1 MKYIFF
7 NIISSSLFRNKRFVL
22 NDMFQWNTTKFWN
35 VSLEHFREYNYL
47 WKVCYDLQKSW
58 TFSIKKDVHRI
69 SYMVINKTYEIAQSI
84 LLSIKREGESGK
96 AAAVF
101 GFFFLDIMKDWL
113 NTWSISSLHWRVEW
127 SERTKKLLKSFGI
140 FGDGNKALIKKL

>member
-1 MKYIFF
+1 MTCSSETLPNFEMF
-7 NIISSSLFRNKRFVL
+7 RWNISESATIYEKCV
-22 NDMFQWNTTKFWN
+22 MI
-35 VSLEHFREYNYL
+35 YN
-47 WKVCYDLQKSW
+47 KSW

-101 GFFFLDIMKDWL
+101 GFFF
-113 NTWSISSLHWRVEW
+113 
-127 SERTKKLLKSFGI
+127 
-140 FGDGNKALIKKL
+140 

>member
-7 NIISSSLFRNKRFVL
+7 KIISSSLFRNKRFVL

-35 VSLEHFREYNYL
+35 VSLEYFRECNYS

-84 LLSIKREGESGK
+84 LLSIKGRRKWESSCC
-96 AAAVF
+96 F
-101 GFFFLDIMKDWL
+101 WFLFFRYHERLVEYLEHF
-113 NTWSISSLHWRVEW
+113 ISSLKGWMVREDKKTFKIIWYFWWR
-127 SERTKKLLKSFGI
+127 
-140 FGDGNKALIKKL
+140 